1 MKKEI
6 KQLII
11 NIAIPLL
18 VGATAGFV
26 TRGGMELFRDLN
38 KPPLS
43 PPAWLF
49 PIVWT
54 ILYVLMGISA
64 WLVGRQGKEKE
75 EVQSALA
82 TYGLQLF
89 FNFVWPILFF
99 NLKWYI
105 FAFGWLA
112 AMWVLIVRMILKFF
126 RVDKNAAYLTF
137 PYLLWTSF
145 AGYLNLAIAFLN

>member
-1 MKKEI
+1 MKKET

-11 NIAIPLL
+11 CIAVPLA
-18 VGATAGFV
+18 VGVTAGLL
-26 TRGGMELFRDLN
+26 TRGGMEVFKNLN

-54 ILYVLMGISA
+54 ILYLLMGYCSFRI
-64 WLVGRQGKEKE
+64 LQKGCERED
-75 EVQSALA
+75 VQSALA

-105 FAFGWLA
+105 LAFGWLA
-112 AMWVLIVRMILKFF
+112 VMWVLIVRMILKYEKI
-126 RVDKNAAYLTF
+126 DKTACYLTF

>member
-1 MKKEI
+1 MKKET

-18 VGATAGFV
+18 VGATAGFL
-26 TRGGMELFRDLN
+26 TRGGMELFKNLN

-54 ILYVLMGISA
+54 ILYILMGAGSF
-64 WLVGRQGKEKE
+64 LVGQQGKHRED
-75 EVQSALA
+75 VQSALA

-99 NLKWYI
+99 NLGWYI

-112 AMWVLIVRMILKFF
+112 VMWVLIVRMILKYYK
-126 RVDKNAAYLTF
+126 VDKTAAYLMF
-137 PYLLWTSF
+137 PYLFWTSF
-145 AGYLNLAIAFLN
+145 AGYLNLAISFLN

>member
-1 MKKEI
+1 MKKET

-18 VGATAGFV
+18 VGAVAGFV
-26 TRGGMELFRDLN
+26 TRGGMEAFNNLN

-54 ILYVLMGISA
+54 ILYILMG
-64 WLVGRQGKEKE
+64 VGAFLIGKQGKNRED
-75 EVQSALA
+75 VQSALA

-89 FNFVWPILFF
+89 FNFVWPIIFF

-105 FAFGWLA
+105 LAFGWLA
-112 AMWVLIVRMILKFF
+112 VMWVLIVRMILKYYPI
-126 RVDKNAAYLTF
+126 DKNAAYLMF

-145 AGYLNLAIAFLN
+145 AGYLNLAIYFLN